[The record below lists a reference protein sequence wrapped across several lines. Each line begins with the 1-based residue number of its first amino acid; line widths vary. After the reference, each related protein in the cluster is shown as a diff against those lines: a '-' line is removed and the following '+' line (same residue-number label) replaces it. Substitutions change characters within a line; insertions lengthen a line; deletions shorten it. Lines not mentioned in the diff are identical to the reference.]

1 MTPQLFIHIGPYK
14 TGTTSVQEHF
24 WQNRR
29 AYRAGGLLY
38 PESGIVGGKWGHRH
52 LGLARAFDAQVWSR
66 LVAEIEEAN
75 CPKVLVSSE
84 RLSSSL
90 THLAEARPLIE
101 RYDPRMIIVLRDEAD
116 LVRSMYLQIV
126 KGSFSRLMPPEQD
139 YVPRTGFAE
148 WWRKARHRYVY
159 GRMVQQWTDIFGEDR
174 IIFMVYGKGRRFDVL
189 DKMCKT
195 LDVPMLVRQ
204 AKRNPSIGPFA
215 ARSAISASR
224 FGWYAG
230 SCAMAITRQLERLF
244 PTLARGDPVDFDPDA
259 IRAYYMAQNQKA
271 VEKFP
276 AFAEEYAA
284 LKREREDRREVA
296 QARDGLGQEDR
307 AEGTSHDSSD

>member
-1 MTPQLFIHIGPYK
+1 MSVRLFIHIGPYK

-38 PESGIVGGKWGHRH
+38 PESGIVGSKWGHRH
-52 LGLARAFDAQVWSR
+52 LGLARAFDAEVWSR

-84 RLSSSL
+84 RLSNSL

-101 RYDPRMIIVLRDEAD
+101 RYDPRMIIVLRDEVD

-126 KGSFSRLMPPEQD
+126 KGYYTPGNRPEND
-139 YVPRTGFAE
+139 YGPRIGFAE
-148 WWRKARHRYVY
+148 WWQKARHRYVY
-159 GRMVQQWTDIFGEDR
+159 GRMVQQWSDIFGEDR

-230 SCAMAITRQLERLF
+230 FCAMAITRQLESLF

-259 IRAYYMAQNQKA
+259 IRAYYRAQNQKA
-271 VEKFP
+271 VERFP
-276 AFAEEYAA
+276 AFAEGYAA
-284 LKREREDRREVA
+284 LK
-296 QARDGLGQEDR
+296 QET
-307 AEGTSHDSSD
+307 GN